1 MNRKHTSLR
10 IVLIMMTALC
20 LLMTGCSR
28 ENKEASPTP
37 EPVTDTAVSTP
48 QPVMS
53 TDAVSVLPEV
63 SSAEPTAAAT
73 PEITPVPEPV
83 TVRLYLEGQEVT
95 SLSFMTSSV
104 FQLQAVTSNG
114 SGGGTWTSSDASSA
128 SVDENGVVTCW
139 KVGTPRITYTLGEI
153 SASCDLTITE
163 PKVAIYFAG
172 QVKTDITL
180 NNTWGFEIQL
190 VSVVSPEGSAVTWS
204 SDDTSVASVN
214 ETGKVVA
221 HKMGS
226 ALIHCKCGTADASC
240 WIRVTEVPP
249 AHLAATP
256 DPSDSTPRIVITY
269 VGVPKPDMM
278 MAVGDTLSMGYTLYN
293 IDYSTAK
300 VTWTVSDP
308 AYASVDKNG
317 VLVAIKPTFNA
328 FPGRNYITL
337 TATCGSCQ
345 YETAVFIKEEW

>member
-1 MNRKHTSLR
+1 MNRKRFFFR
-10 IVLIMMTALC
+10 IVLIPMTAFC

-28 ENKEASPTP
+28 ENKETPSTP
-37 EPVTDTAVSTP
+37 EPVTEIVTTP

-53 TDAVSVLPEV
+53 TDAAAAIPDLSTP
-63 SSAEPTAAAT
+63 EPTAVAT
-73 PEITPVPEPV
+73 PEITPIPEPV
-83 TVRLYLEGQEVT
+83 TVMLYYNGQEVT
-95 SLSFMTSSV
+95 SLSFMSSSV

-114 SGGGTWTSSDASSA
+114 TGGGTWTSSDASSA

-153 SASCDLTITE
+153 SASCDLSITE
-163 PKVAIYFAG
+163 PRVAIYFAG

-249 AHLAATP
+249 AQYAATP
-256 DPSDSTPRIVITY
+256 DPSDNTPRIVITY
-269 VGVPKPDMM
+269 VGVAKPDMM

-300 VTWTVSDP
+300 VTWKVSDP

-317 VLVAIKPTFNA
+317 VLTAIKPTFNA

-337 TATCGSCQ
+337 TATCGDCT
-345 YETAVFIKEEW
+345 YDTAVFIKEEW